1 MDSIQPLKD
10 KSLFWHNIWVDMG
23 RPHEGIVAHIRR
35 STRAS
40 YHRAIRQALKDGNNV
55 VKNKL
60 ADSIL
65 RNNSRDFWKEIKEV

>member
-10 KSLFWHNIWVDMG
+10 KSLFWPNIWLDMG
-23 RPHEGIVAHIRR
+23 RPHEGIVARIRR

-40 YHRAIRQALKDGNNV
+40 YHRAIRQALKERNNI

-65 RNNSRDFWKEIKEV
+65 RNNSRDFWNEIK